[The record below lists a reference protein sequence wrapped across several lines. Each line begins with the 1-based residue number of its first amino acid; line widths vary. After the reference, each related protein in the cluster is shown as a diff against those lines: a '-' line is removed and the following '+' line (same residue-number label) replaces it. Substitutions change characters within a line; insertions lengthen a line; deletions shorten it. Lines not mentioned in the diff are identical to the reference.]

1 MIKRWCTIVLVLA
14 LGVTSVLAQT
24 APTVGLRENT
34 PTVHA
39 FTNARIVV
47 APGKII
53 ARGTLVIRN
62 GVIEAVGENVTLPA
76 DARVW
81 DFKGSTLYP
90 GLIEL
95 SSDIGMPKPPQT
107 QLTSP
112 IDLSAP
118 SAQPEKPKGAAH
130 WNARMQADFNA
141 DEEFS
146 PDAKSKI
153 DLRDKHKQ
161 LYEKYKQMSEK

>member
-1 MIKRWCTIVLVLA
+1 MNKRWCTIVLVLA

-76 DARVW
+76 DARV
-81 DFKGSTLYP
+81 
-90 GLIEL
+90 
-95 SSDIGMPKPPQT
+95 
-107 QLTSP
+107 
-112 IDLSAP
+112 
-118 SAQPEKPKGAAH
+118 
-130 WNARMQADFNA
+130 
-141 DEEFS
+141 
-146 PDAKSKI
+146 
-153 DLRDKHKQ
+153 
-161 LYEKYKQMSEK
+161 